1 MAITLTSDFSRSRAE
16 DPYHP
21 DYDDGEEFESKINT
35 LDLYFFDEQGNPAP
49 VKFNNSNYLNVDDFE
64 ETYKEDFNITNGT
77 KAVIVI
83 QTPPDR
89 TIPTQIVAVVNKED
103 DTPYAGI
110 SISDLQD
117 KLTEGRT
124 GNSFVMTNSVYV
136 SGGAEQIGA
145 QVAGH
150 LFNDPNEAK
159 ANPVTIYVER
169 VLAKVRLK
177 STIDEVT
184 LNDNSTAYN
193 PNKADKT
200 ETFNNEQIYV
210 KFLGWNTTAVS
221 EKDRLIKKINP
232 LWNAG
237 WTWYDAYLHRSFWA
251 INPKDN
257 TYKYFNFEGDNN
269 SARGIT
275 DFNGAYTY
283 IKENAAAY
291 NKKTN
296 KYENDPETPSQV
308 IIAAQLVDI
317 DGKPVEMA
325 EWAGLR
331 MTVDDLRTA
340 FANVATLYYKTE
352 GTDEAGE
359 TITIFNKIDPK
370 EIKIKTAKAAGY
382 IDANDNKRYLVYGTL
397 TEEAAKKVWYSQPL
411 NDATLNPALTP
422 AQIKEA
428 FYAIGGA
435 KVWTE
440 GKTYYYFDIRHIPY
454 DIQTAEFGKLGV
466 VRNHVYDAGVNS
478 LVGLGTPVYD
488 PEEEIIPEKPTDS
501 ETYIAAEIKVLSW
514 RLVNMSIPLEW

>member
-16 DPYHP
+16 DQEHP
-21 DYDDGEEFESKINT
+21 DYEDGEGFESKINT
-35 LDLYFFDEQGNPAP
+35 LDLYFFDEQGKPVP
-49 VKFNNSNYLNVDDFE
+49 VKYDNSNHLTVIDFT
-64 ETYKEDFNITNGT
+64 ETGKESFNITNGT

-83 QTPPDR
+83 HTPKDR
-89 TIPTQIVAVVNKED
+89 AVPTQIVAVVNKED
-103 DTPYAGI
+103 DAYAGI
-110 SISDLQD
+110 SISELQEE
-117 KLTEGRT
+117 LTEGRT

-150 LFNDPNEAK
+150 LFTKEEEAM

-177 STIDEVT
+177 STIAEVT

-193 PNKADKT
+193 PNNMTGELPKEEKFGDK
-200 ETFNNEQIYV
+200 QIYV

-251 INPKDN
+251 INPEDN

-283 IKENAAAY
+283 IKENAAA
-291 NKKTN
+291 NDKK
-296 KYENDPETPSQV
+296 NDPVTPSQV

-317 DGKPVEMA
+317 DGNPVEMA
-325 EWAGLR
+325 EWGGLR

-359 TITIFNKIDPK
+359 TITIFNKIDPQ

-382 IDANDNKRYLVYGTL
+382 LDTNKNTRYLVYGTL
-397 TEEAAKKVWYSQPL
+397 TEEAADKEWYSQPL

-422 AQIKEA
+422 DQIKEA

-488 PEEEIIPEKPTDS
+488 PEEEIIPEKPTDG